1 MKITNHFRREAE
13 IFLTAVMFFTR
24 CPVPRWVGHGEAEL
38 NAASRYFPWVGIGV
52 GLWAAMWTG
61 LAALILPLPLAVL
74 LGLFSTLWGTGAFH
88 EDGLA
93 DMVDGFGGGYTR
105 ERVLEIMQDSRVGSF
120 GAAALV
126 LALAIKSTALIFL
139 GWPLVIWALIA
150 GHAWSRFV
158 AVTLIYTHEY
168 ARAEGKAK
176 PLATK
181 MTGAGVMVA
190 CGGGILPL
198 GVLVALTGQWSVLLC
213 IPTTFAVRGWM
224 ARGFHARIGG
234 YTGDCL
240 GAVQQVSEIVFYLT
254 LLACVWKSS

>member
-1 MKITNHFRREAE
+1 MINRLRRETE

-38 NAASRYFPWVGIGV
+38 NEASRFFPWVGLGV
-52 GLWAAMWTG
+52 GLWAATWTG
-61 LAALILPLPLAVL
+61 LAALVLPLPLAVL
-74 LGLFSTLWGTGAFH
+74 LGMFATLWGTGAFH

-105 ERVLEIMQDSRVGSF
+105 KRVLEIMQDSQIGSF
-120 GAAALV
+120 GAVALI
-126 LALAIKSTALIFL
+126 LALAVKFTALVFL
-139 GWPLVIWALIA
+139 GWPLAIGALIA

-181 MTGAGVMVA
+181 MTGAGLIVA
-190 CGGGILPL
+190 FCGGLLPL
-198 GVLVALTGQWSVLLC
+198 SMLIAITGQWNFLLG
-213 IPTTFAVRGWM
+213 IPTTFAVRWWM
-224 ARGFHARIGG
+224 ARGFRARIGG

-240 GAVQQVSEIVFYLT
+240 GAVQQISEITFYLT